1 MSQQQHQQDLSGLPA
16 KPAENWQLARQK
28 GIPVGPMDVVGR
40 CVVFG
45 SGGQTTTIVA
55 YDPMSRRVRTKSGSV
70 YQLLT
75 PRITCAAIERGLL
88 QKVGLEL

>member
-45 SGGQTTTIVA
+45 SGGQTTN
-55 YDPMSRRVRTKSGSV
+55 
-70 YQLLT
+70 
-75 PRITCAAIERGLL
+75 
-88 QKVGLEL
+88 